1 VEPSKNRLQPR
12 EVFVSHAIHASA
24 RQRPAPPNR
33 GDRSTP
39 ACSSL
44 STRPATSSG
53 YPRLPHRLTTA
64 RGNGIQLLLIYH
76 DHAQVEHLYGGRK
89 VAHTVVS
96 NAKMRMLLPGVGAI
110 ETLRYWSDLIGQT
123 RRHSH
128 GTATG
133 SDGQALFLY
142 QNLPP
147 ARVRLLPWYADRRLR
162 HLNQ

>member
-1 VEPSKNRLQPR
+1 
-12 EVFVSHAIHASA
+12 
-24 RQRPAPPNR
+24 
-33 GDRSTP
+33 
-39 ACSSL
+39 
-44 STRPATSSG
+44 
-53 YPRLPHRLTTA
+53 
-64 RGNGIQLLLIYH
+64 
-76 DHAQVEHLYGGRK
+76 
-89 VAHTVVS
+89 VVS

-133 SDGQALFLY
+133 SDGRCSRSQSEHADPLAPLHRLQQLPDGQALFLY